1 MLRLCNANMIDIDN
15 FKQQVECVYKDER
28 YSIRDNGAV
37 FRHPRDGKR
46 PRKYDNFW
54 TFGKLN
60 DTHGYMEV
68 ASVRVHIIVATAFHG
83 PKPTKEHVVDHIDTN
98 RRNNRP
104 DNLRWVTRLENALD
118 NPITRK
124 RIIMRC
130 GSIEAFLANPSLLR
144 EGDVTPDF
152 SWMRTVTDAEAQVS
166 KERLLAWAES
176 DRQASGGVL
185 GEWVYSQQPILQND
199 AQLSNVDKI
208 DELQS
213 DSLNG
218 WGQIPPLANEYLIKP
233 EQSKLNIMPSLT
245 PGAAQE
251 IYFYN
256 DKPNEYPCTPQKY
269 SGDPLTAYA
278 ANLTENTVFWR
289 NNNGEREY
297 LVVKYGFSEGRNS
310 IYVMTK
316 SAYVWQ
322 SQDDGDVIAVPI
334 ANLNKDELSED
345 ELNYQLGEVVYENNL
360 FVHKRVET
368 GFMPKEYLEELFDE
382 CIGKKNKK
390 IDKS

>member
-1 MLRLCNANMIDIDN
+1 MIDIDD
-15 FKQQVECVYKDER
+15 FKHEIECIYKDEK
-28 YSIRDNGAV
+28 YSVRDNGAV
-37 FRHPRDGKR
+37 FRYPRDGKR
-46 PRKYDNFW
+46 PRQYDYYW
-54 TFGKLN
+54 TFGKSN
-60 DTHGYMEV
+60 DKHGYMEI

-83 PKPTKEHVVDHIDTN
+83 PKPTEDHVVDHIDTN

-144 EGDVTPDF
+144 ESDVTPDF

-176 DRQASGGVL
+176 DKQASGGTL
-185 GEWVYSQQPILQND
+185 GEWVYGRQSISQND
-199 AQLSNVDKI
+199 GQSSNVDEI
-208 DELQS
+208 DKLQS

-218 WGQIPPLANEYLIKP
+218 WGQIPPRAYERPVEP
-233 EQSKLNIMPSLT
+233 EQRKPNVMLSLT

-256 DKPNEYPCTPQKY
+256 DKPNEYPCTPQEY

-278 ANLTENTVFWR
+278 ANLTENAVYWR
-289 NNNGEREY
+289 NNNGDREY
-297 LVVKYGFSEGRNS
+297 VVDKYGFSEDRNS
-310 IYVMTK
+310 LYVMTK

-322 SQDDGDVIAVPI
+322 SQEDGDSMPIPI
-334 ANLNKDELSED
+334 ANLNKDEFSES
-345 ELNYQLGEVVYENNL
+345 ELDYQLGVVVYEDNL

-368 GFMPKEYLEELFDE
+368 GFMPKEYLEELF
-382 CIGKKNKK
+382 IGKKKK
-390 IDKS
+390 IDKN

>member
-1 MLRLCNANMIDIDN
+1 MIDVHD
-15 FKQQVECVYKDER
+15 FKQETECVYKDEK
-28 YSIRDNGAV
+28 YSVRDNGAV
-37 FRHPRDGKR
+37 FRYPRDGKR

-54 TFGKLN
+54 TFGKPN

-104 DNLRWVTRLENALD
+104 DNLRWVTRLENALN

-130 GSIEAFLANPSLLR
+130 GSIEAFLANSSLLR

-152 SWMRTVTDAEAQVS
+152 SWMRTVTNAEAQVS

-176 DRQASGGVL
+176 DRQASGGAL
-185 GEWVYSQQPILQND
+185 GEWVYGRQAISQNGG
-199 AQLSNVDKI
+199 QLSNVDKI

-218 WGQIPPLANEYLIKP
+218 WGQIPPLANDHFIEP
-233 EQSKLNIMPSLT
+233 EQSKPNIMPSLT

-297 LVVKYGFSEGRNS
+297 VVVKYGFSEDRQS
-310 IYVMTK
+310 LYVMSK
-316 SAYVWQ
+316 SAYVWRN
-322 SQDDGDVIAVPI
+322 QDNGDAIAVPI
-334 ANLNKDELSED
+334 ANLNKDEFSED

-360 FVHKRVET
+360 FVHKRVEI

-390 IDKS
+390 D

>member
-1 MLRLCNANMIDIDN
+1 MIDVND
-15 FKQQVECVYKDER
+15 FKQEVECIYKDEK
-28 YSIRDNGAV
+28 YSVRDNVAI

-54 TFGKLN
+54 TFGKAN
-60 DTHGYMEV
+60 DKHGYMEI

-83 PKPTKEHVVDHIDTN
+83 TKPTKEYVVDHIDTN

-104 DNLRWVTRLENALD
+104 NNLRWVTRLENALE

-144 EGDVTPDF
+144 ENDVTPDF

-176 DRQASGGVL
+176 DKQASGGAL
-185 GEWVYSQQPILQND
+185 GEWVYGRQPISQND
-199 AQLSNVDKI
+199 GRLSSADEIDK
-208 DELQS
+208 LQS

-218 WGQIPPLANEYLIKP
+218 WGQIQTLANERP
-233 EQSKLNIMPSLT
+233 VEQEHRKRNIMLSLT

-256 DKPNEYPCTPQKY
+256 DKPNEYPCTPQEY
-269 SGDPLTAYA
+269 NGDPLTAYA
-278 ANLTENTVFWR
+278 ANLTENAVFWR
-289 NNNGEREY
+289 NNNGDREY
-297 LVVKYGFSEGRNS
+297 VVAKYGFSEDRNS
-310 IYVMTK
+310 LFIMTK
-316 SAYVWQ
+316 SAYVWRD
-322 SQDDGDVIAVPI
+322 QDDGDSIAVPI
-334 ANLNKDELSED
+334 TNLSKDEFSED
-345 ELNYQLGEVVYENNL
+345 ELNYQLGEVVYEDNL

-368 GFMPKEYLEELFDE
+368 GFMPKEYLEEIFDE
-382 CIGKKNKK
+382 CIGKKKKK
-390 IDKS
+390 IDEN